1 MPVLRRQALKR
12 TAARTPSR
20 YVDKQPEPGA
30 DPNICQAVSGA
41 SLGDSRDRRALL
53 ACIANAF
60 TPSFYAQTGHLPDR
74 STTVDYYDYHGTVP
88 TDVQDAHRTRGPRD
102 DHASF
107 VNLWRTGALL
117 DHRANGTD
125 GAHGWL
131 FTQVSSEPG

>member
-30 DPNICQAVSGA
+30 DPNICQA
-41 SLGDSRDRRALL
+41 
-53 ACIANAF
+53 
-60 TPSFYAQTGHLPDR
+60 TGHLPDR